1 VAVTGA
7 RPTFVPH
14 EGEVARVLDL
24 PLAWTWDARHYVDRE
39 IARRGLRVRART
51 LEYGDDRIWGA
62 TGMMLA
68 ELAEVTAEAARF

>member
-1 VAVTGA
+1 
-7 RPTFVPH
+7 
-14 EGEVARVLDL
+14 
-24 PLAWTWDARHYVDRE
+24 
-39 IARRGLRVRART
+39 